1 MSLLELAAN
10 PIFSGL
16 TGGLFSVATGVLN
29 FFQKRQDNAH
39 ALALRDKDRELL
51 ALQANVDQAKL
62 AGLMALSREQGAASA
77 FTASIEAEAKLT
89 PTGRWTSMLRESVRP
104 ILVYTYQIA
113 FFIMLG
119 AALLAWFQQWAGEAE
134 LVPLIQYMVVSVINT
149 ATMTVS
155 WYFGQ
160 RQIDRVSV
168 SWGNK
173 TAGAAL
179 RPAAPVAPSIPT
191 KP

>member
-1 MSLLELAAN
+1 MSLLDLAAN

-29 FFQKRQDNAH
+29 FFQKKQDNAH
-39 ALALRDKDRELL
+39 ALALKDKERELL
-51 ALQANVDQAKL
+51 ALQSNVDQAKL
-62 AGLMALSREQGAASA
+62 AGLMALMREQGAADA
-77 FTASIEAEAKLT
+77 FTASIEAEGKLSSSGKW
-89 PTGRWTSMLRESVRP
+89 PSLLRESVRP
-104 ILVYTYQIA
+104 VLVYTYQVA
-113 FFIMLG
+113 FFIMLA
-119 AALLAWFQQWAGEAE
+119 AALLAWFRKWAGEAE

-168 SWGNK
+168 AWGNK
-173 TAGAAL
+173 TSGAT
-179 RPAAPVAPSIPT
+179 VAPGTRAPFA